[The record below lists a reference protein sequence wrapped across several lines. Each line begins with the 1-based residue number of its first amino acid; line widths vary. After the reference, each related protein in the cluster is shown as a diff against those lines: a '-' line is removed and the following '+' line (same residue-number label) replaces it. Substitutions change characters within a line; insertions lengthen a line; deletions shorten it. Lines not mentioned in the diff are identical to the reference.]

1 MRLRGSIR
9 RLHLLA
15 ESCLAAAV
23 GMMGTG
29 NRHGPGYRA
38 GVTETTVTTRSI
50 EVGKLLLRTLT
61 IIGQKRRAGLR
72 AIMVITLSMAAEPG
86 LRTLRTLTTRVARVV

>member
-15 ESCLAAAV
+15 ESCPAAAA
-23 GMMGTG
+23 GMMCTG
-29 NRHGPGYRA
+29 NRHGLGYRA

-50 EVGKLLLRTLT
+50 EVGKLLRRTLT
-61 IIGQKRRAGLR
+61 IIGQKRQAGLR

-86 LRTLRTLTTRVARVV
+86 LRTLTTRVVRVV